1 MSLPNSVT
9 MEAKDDPTEQ
19 EIPAEDAIDDY
30 EGVPHP
36 SCNYCTF
43 AVTGPNPSWQ
53 PILICHECFNEN
65 EDQEVPMCICQ
76 ACADICHSS
85 DDHDVEYIGMGPSY
99 CDCDCIGNCTI
110 VHNSL
115 IEAKRLGMES
125 SRIPEKPSD
134 LKEDKRSDQRTDIMC
149 DVYSIPTLQDSEI
162 SSILVEHAQELIKY
176 SKETHWVDK
185 NSNLGEL
192 CPLEKIAWKIFQ
204 HHSQQYES
212 TLQGATDRGGA
223 EWWIQVKDTAGENT
237 AIDLHYDKDEALAE
251 SFGTI
256 VVCDSFSP
264 SYIIITS
271 NLTIPIRLASS
282 VALGSFPSLSTVT
295 YLTASSSNA
304 APTIVFDHTYS
315 QGEDDVM
322 NSMLVS
328 QPKLGKHLLF
338 DGTLLHGAP
347 AHALLKATKT
357 TDDDDEP
364 SVRVTFLVNVWK
376 DRRPASV
383 LPLANDTRQKLICLN
398 AVSLEDPLIMTKEY
412 VPSTALEKE
421 DDIPEPLRQRIELP
435 FVTKGITWENQL
447 NVSKGDDDDDGGL
460 VVVTFPPSHMDH
472 DTALFTFGPGLQ
484 AYLDYY
490 VPEDKD
496 KRQEKEQESGYV

>member
-1 MSLPNSVT
+1 M
-9 MEAKDDPTEQ
+9 
-19 EIPAEDAIDDY
+19 
-30 EGVPHP
+30 
-36 SCNYCTF
+36 F
-43 AVTGPNPSWQ
+43 
-53 PILICHECFNEN
+53 
-65 EDQEVPMCICQ
+65 
-76 ACADICHSS
+76 
-85 DDHDVEYIGMGPSY
+85 
-99 CDCDCIGNCTI
+99 
-110 VHNSL
+110 
-115 IEAKRLGMES
+115 
-125 SRIPEKPSD
+125 
-134 LKEDKRSDQRTDIMC
+134 

-162 SSILVEHAQELIKY
+162 SSLLVEHAQELIKY

-204 HHSQQYES
+204 HHSQQDGS
-212 TLQGATDRGGA
+212 TLQDATDRGGA

-251 SFGTI
+251 SFGAI
-256 VVCDSFSP
+256 VVCDSFTP
-264 SYIIITS
+264 SYFIITS
-271 NLTIPIRLASS
+271 NLTIPILLASS

-315 QGEDDVM
+315 QGEGDVM

-328 QPKLGKHLLF
+328 RPKLGKHLLF

-357 TDDDDEP
+357 TDDDDDEP
-364 SVRVTFLVNVWK
+364 SIRVTFLVNVWK

-383 LPLANDTRQKLICLN
+383 LPLDNDIRQKLIGLN
-398 AVSLEDPLIMTKEY
+398 AVSLEDPLIMTKES
-412 VPSTALEKE
+412 VPLTALEKE

-435 FVTKGITWENQL
+435 FVTKGITWEDQL
-447 NVSKGDDDDDGGL
+447 NVSKGDDDDDDNDDGGL

-484 AYLDYY
+484 AYLDY
-490 VPEDKD
+490 VAEDKRQEKEQEQAFLPED